1 VKPGPEVSSEG
12 RFATVVAAHRL
23 EERQAEQ
30 LRKFLSAL
38 VEDPHAPTAVQDPS
52 EAVHVH
58 IADSLAALPMLDE
71 ALDEGVSSLV
81 ADIGSGAGVP
91 GIPLAVARPAAG
103 FDLVEASERK
113 ADFLKRVV
121 GVLELSNAGVLR
133 ARAEELPGQG
143 RRDAYG
149 AVVVRAVAPLA
160 TLVEYAG
167 PLLAEGGR
175 LLAWKGA
182 RNPDEEAA
190 GHRAAPRLGLEPLDV
205 RPVTPYRGSRNRH
218 LHLYQKVRPC
228 PPEFPRRAG
237 VARRNPLG

>member
-1 VKPGPEVSSEG
+1 MKPGPEVSIEA

-23 EERQAEQ
+23 EQRQAEQ
-30 LRKFLSAL
+30 LWRYLCAL
-38 VEDPHAPTAVQDPS
+38 AQDAHAPTAVGDPNQ
-52 EAVHVH
+52 AVHVH
-58 IADSLAALPMLDE
+58 LADSLAALPMLDE
-71 ALDEGVSSLV
+71 ALGEGVPTLV
-81 ADIGSGAGVP
+81 ADIGSGAGLP
-91 GIPLAVARPAAG
+91 GIPLAVARPAAR
-103 FDLVEASERK
+103 FDLVEASQRK
-113 ADFLKRVV
+113 AEFLTRVV

-133 ARAEELPGQG
+133 ARTEELPGRG
-143 RRDAYG
+143 LRDAYG

-190 GHRAAPRLGLEPLDV
+190 AHRAAPRLGLEPLEV
-205 RPVTPYRGSRNRH
+205 RPVTPYLGSRNRY

-228 PPEFPRRAG
+228 SPEFPRRVG
-237 VARRNPLG
+237 VARRKPLG